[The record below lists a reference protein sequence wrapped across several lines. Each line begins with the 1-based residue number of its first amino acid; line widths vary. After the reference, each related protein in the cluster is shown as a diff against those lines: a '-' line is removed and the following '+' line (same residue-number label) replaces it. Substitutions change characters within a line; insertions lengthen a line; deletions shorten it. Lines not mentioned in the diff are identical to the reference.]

1 MYKLMFYV
9 IIGEQSKISPSDKE
23 VVRQNVLN
31 FVAQVPLLLRLVF
44 LFTRIYS
51 TLPMIVSIWILN
63 ISVLINAHLPCA
75 SEIYFSLM

>member
-44 LFTRIYS
+44 LFTRIY
-51 TLPMIVSIWILN
+51 LN